1 MRCNLGYC
9 CLIVVAQAIASY
21 MITVRVASRRA
32 LTSDSISG
40 SIDSIRFRSQGST
53 DGDESL
59 APDVDLTNTAEV
71 NGEAPNE
78 LGAGTGDAVEG
89 VPL

>member
-1 MRCNLGYC
+1 M
-9 CLIVVAQAIASY
+9 VAQAIASY

-40 SIDSIRFRSQGST
+40 SVDSFRFRSQGST

-59 APDVDLTNTAEV
+59 APDVDLANTAEV
-71 NGEAPNE
+71 DGEAPSGP
-78 LGAGTGDAVEG
+78 GAETGDVIEG
-89 VPL
+89 VLL

>member
-1 MRCNLGYC
+1 
-9 CLIVVAQAIASY
+9 

-40 SIDSIRFRSQGST
+40 SVDSIRFRSQGST

-59 APDVDLTNTAEV
+59 APDVDLANTAEV
-71 NGEAPNE
+71 DGEAPSGP
-78 LGAGTGDAVEG
+78 GAETGDVIEG
-89 VPL
+89 VLL